1 MNNEEYNL
9 LNEIDNEIDNEI
21 SKYNNNKPETI
32 YGDNIYAMSELEAN
46 IKELD
51 RKINNLI
58 DNFISIG
65 WYLNKIKE
73 NKVFESL
80 GFEDIYDFT
89 YTKYKMSKTTTKNFI
104 AVANKFADKKSMYPT
119 IQSKYKDYSF
129 SQLVELVP
137 EDEDNLENYS
147 PEQSV
152 KEMRLTKLSK
162 NLNSDLTKVI
172 DWFKKDLLNF
182 LENNFKNCKIKTF
195 FSKFGNSINLIYDG
209 HVLYINLYPDKFIR
223 FYGGFISSKEFCK
236 DTIFS
241 IKMVEKIVISFIKN
255 VDEETASLNRKDEEE
270 QKSSLEEERP
280 VVEEKITVTISE
292 PEIVD
297 ASPTSDQEEPLN
309 EEIKEEEHKQI
320 LKNDKQREEYIRNL
334 DNYKL
339 LYDLKEVN
347 ARIYQMKEH
356 PYIFEIQYF
365 GKYYANEEASWKHAE
380 YHFINPD
387 HVNEFGYCLFKHT
400 SQSINVLVDY
410 LKKIK
415 F

>member
-1 MNNEEYNL
+1 MNNEEL
-9 LNEIDNEIDNEI
+9 T
-21 SKYNNNKPETI
+21 KYTNNQPETI
-32 YGDNIYAMSELEAN
+32 YGNKIMAMTELNDNLEF
-46 IKELD
+46 LD
-51 RKINNLI
+51 KKINDLVN
-58 DNFISIG
+58 NFISIG

-73 NKVFESL
+73 NKAFESL

-104 AVANKFADKKSMYPT
+104 AVANKFAAKDLTYPC
-119 IQSKYKDYSF
+119 IESKYSDYSF

-137 EDEDNLENYS
+137 EDEDNLNNYS

-152 KEMRLTKLSK
+152 KEMRLTKLT
-162 NLNSDLTKVI
+162 NNINSDVTKI
-172 DWFKKDLLNF
+172 IEWFRKDFLNF
-182 LENNFKNCKIKTF
+182 LKMNFKNCKIKSRFDKYQNNIDLDYKKRT
-195 FSKFGNSINLIYDG
+195 
-209 HVLYINLYPDKFIR
+209 LYISLDPRKHIDFYCYNLPKR
-223 FYGGFISSKEFCK
+223 FGEQ
-236 DTIFS
+236 TIFS
-241 IKMVEKIVISFIKN
+241 IKLSTMIINRFIKA
-255 VDEETASLNRKDEEE
+255 VDEEEVLKRKDEEV
-270 QKSSLEEERP
+270 QKSSLDVEHP

-297 ASPTSDQEEPLN
+297 ASPTSDQEELLN

-320 LKNDKQREEYIRNL
+320 LKNDKQREEYIRNI
-334 DNYKL
+334 DNYNL

-365 GKYYANEEASWKHAE
+365 GKYYADEETSWKHAE

-400 SQSINVLVDY
+400 SQSINVIVDY
-410 LKKIK
+410 LKRIK